1 MSRVESSVQETGVSP
16 KARERDPRN
25 DVGRK
30 GVVPDGGGG
39 GFRFFECHPVCGSEH
54 VLAAGVQRG
63 LIEITL
69 KVIESGGLLHDAVRD
84 LLGQAR
90 PEFRQLRLKGRA
102 VSEVRKK
109 ANLRRLPP
117 TFIAM

>member
-1 MSRVESSVQETGVSP
+1 MSVARVSFPTVAVEVS
-16 KARERDPRN
+16 AS
-25 DVGRK
+25 
-30 GVVPDGGGG
+30 
-39 GFRFFECHPVCGSEH
+39 FECHPVCGSEH

-90 PEFRQLRLKGRA
+90 PEFRQL
-102 VSEVRKK
+102 
-109 ANLRRLPP
+109 PP
-117 TFIAM
+117 